1 VLEQVA
7 KSHNATLA
15 QISLAW
21 MINKEDFI
29 IPIPGSRKI
38 DRLISNY
45 HAGDI
50 TLSKEEMN
58 LLEEKLNTMTF
69 DVFGGHK

>member
-1 VLEQVA
+1 
-7 KSHNATLA
+7 
-15 QISLAW
+15 